1 MGSTQHSSAFKA
13 TAVCVLAAVVLAV
26 LPESAVSSFRD
37 LIRAAM
43 VPGQRAVQVS
53 TDWLTGQVKAA
64 VSDEL
69 AERDRQISDLR
80 RELAAAALKLR
91 RSQLRAD
98 QLSEEI
104 SSLHRNG
111 PSPFASEG
119 TSPLVRER
127 AVEARV
133 LGAEAL
139 AAWKSRRLLDRGE
152 AAGLAGDEWILD
164 ATDMAIDAG
173 LDQSLSSG
181 LPVFSGRCVVG
192 RIVDTG
198 RFASS
203 LELLTASSFRA
214 QAMIIRDGP
223 RGLERVGAGL
233 IEGTGQGE
241 CRVAEVDAR
250 FRVEIGDAVYSVPDP
265 LSNAQMIFGYVTRAT
280 LEPGAL
286 HWEIAV
292 EPAASLDQLRKVQIV
307 IPSVNPD
314 RLLGQR

>member
-1 MGSTQHSSAFKA
+1 MDSTQHSAAIKA
-13 TAVCVLAAVVLAV
+13 TAICLLAAVVLAV

-37 LIRAAM
+37 LVRAAM

-53 TDWLTGQVKAA
+53 TDWLTGQVKVA

-69 AERDRQISDLR
+69 AERERKINDLQH
-80 RELAAAALKLR
+80 ELAVAALKTR
-91 RSQLRAD
+91 RSQLRAG

-111 PSPFASEG
+111 PSPFITEG
-119 TSPLVRER
+119 TSSLVSER

-133 LGAEAL
+133 LGSEAL
-139 AAWKSRRLLDRGE
+139 AAWKSRRLLDQGE

-164 ATDMAIDAG
+164 GTDMAIDAG

-192 RIVDTG
+192 RIVEAG
-198 RFASS
+198 RFTSS
-203 LELLTASSFRA
+203 LELLTAPSFRA
-214 QAMIIRDGP
+214 QAVIVRDGT
-223 RGLERVGAGL
+223 RGLERAELGL
-233 IEGTGQGE
+233 IEGTGQGG

-250 FRVEIGDAVYSVPDP
+250 FSVEIGDAVYSVPDP
-265 LSNAQMIFGYVTRAT
+265 LSNAQMIFGYVTAAT

-286 HWEIAV
+286 HWDIAV

-307 IPSVNPD
+307 VPSVNPD